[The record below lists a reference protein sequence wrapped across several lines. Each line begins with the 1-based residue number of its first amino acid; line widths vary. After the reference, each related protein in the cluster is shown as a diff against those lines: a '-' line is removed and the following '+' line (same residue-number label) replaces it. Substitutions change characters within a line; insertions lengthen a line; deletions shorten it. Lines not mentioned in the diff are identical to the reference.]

1 MSNLFYKGYYARI
14 EFDPDDV
21 IFVGRLAGIHDV
33 IGFHA
38 DNTEELV
45 AAFHEAVDDYIET
58 CAKIGKAPEKPYSG
72 KLMFRVDPEVHAQAA
87 LAAKLKGQSLNA
99 WAAGVLRDAAKAT
112 TGGAAAV

>member
-21 IFVGRLAGIHDV
+21 IFVGRIAGIHDV

-38 DNTEELV
+38 NNTKELI

-58 CAKIGKAPEKPYSG
+58 CAKIGTAPEKPYSG

-112 TGGAAAV
+112 TEGAVAV

>member
-1 MSNLFYKGYYARI
+1 MSNMSYKGYFARV
-14 EFDPDDV
+14 EFDPDDL
-21 IFVGRLAGIHDV
+21 IFVGHIAGIHDI

-38 DNTEELV
+38 DNTAELV

-58 CAKIGKAPEKPYSG
+58 CAKIGKAPDRPYSG

-99 WAAGVLRDAAKAT
+99 WAAGVLREAARAT
-112 TGGAAAV
+112 TGGAVAV